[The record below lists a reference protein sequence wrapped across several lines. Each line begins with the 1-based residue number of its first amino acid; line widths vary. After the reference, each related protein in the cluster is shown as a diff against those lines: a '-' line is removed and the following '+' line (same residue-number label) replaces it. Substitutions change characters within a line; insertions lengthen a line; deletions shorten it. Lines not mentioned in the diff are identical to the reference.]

1 MPMIIPEKKN
11 SPKERSARKAA
22 LLTRFPEESQNPV
35 VRVGG
40 DGTLLYMNRAAE
52 SVMRDWGL
60 GVGVK
65 LPTEFMAQ
73 LNECLEDETCVKEG
87 MEYEIK
93 DQHLVFI
100 PVLIN
105 GTDSL
110 LLYGQDA
117 DRWRKYGEQLN
128 LLSNVFE
135 NVIESIIITDA
146 DGYIEQVNPA
156 FTAITGYEPKE
167 VIGKTPRILRS
178 DKHGPEFYKWMWS
191 EIEHKGVWKGN
202 IWNRRK
208 NGEIYPALLSIA
220 AIKNED
226 GRTTHYCSICHD
238 VTEKKYNEDRLWFE
252 AYHDVL
258 TGLPSKQLFYDRLD
272 RAFTRAEREETML
285 AILLIGLDGFGKL
298 NEQLG
303 YKTGDLI
310 LQAVATRLKGSIT
323 GDDTIARYMGDEF
336 TMLISAS
343 GEDAGFAESH
353 AKHIIKSLSVPLHVQ
368 EKEVQVNASIGISV
382 YPRDALDMHSL
393 LDNAR
398 QALQTAKSRGGRQF
412 TGHPTI

>member
-1 MPMIIPEKKN
+1 MIDSDKKN
-11 SPKERSARKAA
+11 PPKKRSDSGNA
-22 LLTRFPEESQNPV
+22 LLARFPDESMNPV
-35 VRVGG
+35 VRVSG
-40 DGTLLYMNRAAE
+40 DGTLLYMNQAAE
-52 SVMRDWGL
+52 SVMRDWEPGI
-60 GVGVK
+60 GVR
-65 LPTEFMAQ
+65 LPQAFMEQ
-73 LNECLEDETCVKEG
+73 LNRCLEDETCIKEG
-87 MEYEIK
+87 LECEIE
-93 DQHLVFI
+93 DQRLVFI

-117 DRWRKYGEQLN
+117 DRWRQYGEHLN
-128 LLSNVFE
+128 LLANVFE
-135 NVIESIIITDA
+135 NVIESIVITDA

-156 FTAITGYEPKE
+156 FTAITGYEPEE

-178 DKHGPEFYKWMWS
+178 DKHEPEFYKWMWS
-191 EIEHKGVWKGN
+191 EIKHKGVWKGN

-208 NGEIYPALLSIA
+208 NGEVYPALLSIA
-220 AIKNED
+220 AVKDEN

-238 VTEKKYNEDRLWFE
+238 VTGKKYSEDRLWFE

-285 AILLIGLDGFGKL
+285 AILLIGLDGFGEF
-298 NEQLG
+298 NDHLG

-336 TMLISAS
+336 TMLISDNGNEA
-343 GEDAGFAESH
+343 AFAKTRAEQ
-353 AKHIIKSLSVPLHVQ
+353 IIKSLAVPLRVLDYQ
-368 EKEVQVNASIGISV
+368 VQVNASIGISV
-382 YPRDALDMHSL
+382 YPLDARDMHSL

-398 QALQTAKSRGGRQF
+398 QALQAAKSRGGGQYVLS
-412 TGHPTI
+412 HSSPA

>member
-1 MPMIIPEKKN
+1 MIIPEKKN
-11 SPKERSARKAA
+11 SPKKDSARKAA
-22 LLTRFPEESQNPV
+22 LLTRFPEESKNPV

-52 SVMRDWGL
+52 SVMRKWGL
-60 GVGVK
+60 GVGIK
-65 LPTEFMAQ
+65 LPVEFMEQ
-73 LNECLEDETCVKEG
+73 LNECLEDETCIKKG

-156 FTAITGYEPKE
+156 FTAITGYEPEE

-208 NGEIYPALLSIA
+208 SGEIYPALLSIA

-258 TGLPSKQLFYDRLD
+258 TGLPSKQLFYDRLE
-272 RAFTRAEREETML
+272 RAFTRAEREETLL
-285 AILLIGLDGFGKL
+285 AILLIGLDRFGEL
-298 NEQLG
+298 NDQLG

-343 GEDAGFAESH
+343 GDDAAFAEIR
-353 AKHIIKSLSVPLHVQ
+353 AEHIIKSLSVPLHVQ
-368 EKEVQVNASIGISV
+368 ENEVQVNASIGISV
-382 YPRDALDMHSL
+382 YPRDARDMHSL
-393 LDNAR
+393 LDNAQ
-398 QALQTAKSRGGRQF
+398 QALRTAKSRGG
-412 TGHPTI
+412 GLYVLNH